1 MLQQDRVRLPDPD
14 THPPHAVRGLEVA
27 RLIPRILAAVLLLGT
42 TAAGAIAPMD
52 FDSPEQRER
61 FKALAEELRCLVCQN
76 QSLADSDAGLADD
89 MRREVLQLMKAGHSD
104 EEIRNFLVE
113 RYGEFV
119 LYKPRVEPSTWPLW
133 FGPGVL
139 VLISLSALYIALRRR
154 ARRPE
159 APADGLDQ

>member
-1 MLQQDRVRLPDPD
+1 MQKSRTL
-14 THPPHAVRGLEVA
+14 VA
-27 RLIPRILAAVLLLGT
+27 ALVLGASLAAH
-42 TAAGAIAPMD
+42 AIAPMD

-104 EEIRNFLVE
+104 EEIRDFLVE

-119 LYKPRVEPSTWPLW
+119 LYKPRVEPSTWLLW
-133 FGPGVL
+133 FGPGLL
-139 VLISLSALYIALRRR
+139 VIISLTALYIALRRR
-154 ARRPE
+154 NRE
-159 APADGLDQ
+159 SHAPANGLDQ